1 MFKAGKAWK
10 PSEHIG
16 AGVKAAANWATQQ
29 NEKSRREFL
38 QKDLE
43 KKIIFIKGCTCNAK
57 LNQQSLGEGQG
68 GRKAG

>member
-43 KKIIFIKGCTCNAK
+43 KKIIKFLQETPSKLHKLEFAK
-57 LNQQSLGEGQG
+57 ASGS
-68 GRKAG
+68 